1 MNRNPNAWQRLC
13 YLLGIEKIE
22 INKLNKLLCDMLC
35 AIRTQM
41 NNFNGSTV
49 NGIHNFAWEVEES
62 PQRKYQNGMQLINHK
77 YLGNKLKYRATCQKL
92 INYRTRWRVMT
103 SLPLTSPSLQAVGS
117 PGFSPHCLQNLDFAS
132 VPRPFR
138 PGTEAATSRVE
149 VLSQLPPALSPF
161 SPSSEP

>member
-49 NGIHNFAWEVEES
+49 NGIHNFA
-62 PQRKYQNGMQLINHK
+62 
-77 YLGNKLKYRATCQKL
+77 
-92 INYRTRWRVMT
+92 
-103 SLPLTSPSLQAVGS
+103 
-117 PGFSPHCLQNLDFAS
+117 
-132 VPRPFR
+132 
-138 PGTEAATSRVE
+138 
-149 VLSQLPPALSPF
+149 
-161 SPSSEP
+161 